1 MSKSKKKKKRRK
13 REKKERREQFQAF
26 QAEFNDTVD
35 VVVDKLLTYTDDFDT
50 PSATQSKDLPEG
62 FIIEYEINN
71 MKALAQ
77 MLRQKL
83 PLKLQKVEGKPRIPE
98 GNILLWHGTSLIR
111 ANSILESGFR
121 SKKRGVFFSSNIM
134 TSVGFSERRA
144 SAGRSEPAIFAA
156 VYDLST
162 LKYGKE
168 FQHQYHY
175 IFRPGVATRIVKY
188 LLTCH
193 GLYAIGKI
201 ITDANRFKD
210 DMTDIAIT
218 QSSGNT
224 GIAYWINS
232 FLDLDDSECISENHP
247 AVGQIKAWVDEQYA
261 DDRMVPITDEEIL
274 ILAKEYLPEYFQGI

>member
-98 GNILLWHGTSLIR
+98 GKVLLWHGTSLIR
-111 ANSILESGFR
+111 ADSILESGFK
-121 SKKRGVFFSSNIM
+121 SKKRGVYFSSNIM
-134 TSVGFSERRA
+134 TSLGFAERRGFD
-144 SAGRSEPAIFAA
+144 SRSEPAIFAA

-162 LKYGKE
+162 LRYGKE

-175 IFRPGVATRIVKY
+175 IFKPGIATRIVKY

-193 GLYAIGKI
+193 GLYSIGKI
-201 ITDANRFKD
+201 TTEANRYSD
-210 DMTDIAIT
+210 DLTDIAIT

-224 GIAYWINS
+224 GIAYWLNS
-232 FLDLDDSECISENHP
+232 FLDLDDSKCITENHP
-247 AVGQIKAWVDEQYA
+247 AVDQIKAWVDEQYA
-261 DDRMVPITDEEIL
+261 EGRMTPITDEEML
-274 ILAKEYLPEYFQGI
+274 IWGKEYLPEHF

>member
-1 MSKSKKKKKRRK
+1 MSKRKKRKRERKKKRREQK
-13 REKKERREQFQAF
+13 EKTRQTFP
-26 QAEFNDTVD
+26 AEFNDTVD
-35 VVVDKLLTYTDDFDT
+35 AIVDKLLTHMD
-50 PSATQSKDLPEG
+50 DLPEG
-62 FIIEYEINN
+62 FIIEYEVNN

-77 MLRQKL
+77 ILSQKL
-83 PLKLQKVEGKPRIPE
+83 PIRLQRIEGKPKIPE
-98 GNILLWHGTSLIR
+98 GNVLLWHGTSLIR

-144 SAGRSEPAIFAA
+144 SAGRSEPVIFTA
-156 VYDLST
+156 VYDFST

-168 FQHQYHY
+168 FQHQHHY

-193 GLYAIGKI
+193 GLYSIDKI
-201 ITDANRFKD
+201 VTEANRFKD
-210 DMTDIAIT
+210 DLTDIAIT

-224 GIAYWINS
+224 GIAYWFNS

-247 AVGQIKAWVDEQYA
+247 AVRNIKEWIDEQYA
-261 DDRMVPITDEEIL
+261 DDRIVPITDEEIL
-274 ILAKEYLPEYFQGI
+274 ILAKEYLPEYFQGV